1 MVIVIVII
9 YLSIL
14 CEPVIVPGAGSTPGR
29 SNSTFCASTEFNA
42 LEICVS
48 AGEHASLGKWE
59 RVREIP
65 ETGTLVT
72 TKAWTLDMAEAMY
85 RGRASQGHW
94 KQDRKLGTPLPHHLP
109 LLNRKQFPLKWIS
122 WTTRESGI
130 AGFC

>member
-29 SNSTFCASTEFNA
+29 SNSTFRASTEFNA

-65 ETGTLVT
+65 RNWNLSNHKGMDPGYGRGYAQRESRSRPLETGQET
-72 TKAWTLDMAEAMY
+72 WNPPPP
-85 RGRASQGHW
+85 S
-94 KQDRKLGTPLPHHLP
+94 PPP
-109 LLNRKQFPLKWIS
+109 P
-122 WTTRESGI
+122 
-130 AGFC
+130 

>member
-1 MVIVIVII
+1 MNQSLCQGQGVP
-9 YLSIL
+9 LAGQIL
-14 CEPVIVPGAGSTPGR
+14 HFVHPQSLMPWKFVFLQVSMLAWGSGR
-29 SNSTFCASTEFNA
+29 ESEKS
-42 LEICVS
+42 
-48 AGEHASLGKWE
+48 
-59 RVREIP
+59 P

-72 TKAWTLDMAEAMY
+72 TKAWTLDMAEAMH